1 MRTTVTFDDDVAA
14 AIRELRRARSIGLSQ
29 AVNELIRSGLGIR
42 RPKRARF
49 RQHTYPLGLLI
60 DVTDVADALEIA
72 EGPSAR

>member
-1 MRTTVTFDDDVAA
+1 MRTTVTLDDDVAA

-49 RQHTYPLGLLI
+49 RQQSRTLGLKI

>member
-14 AIRELRRARSIGLSQ
+14 AIGELRRARSIGLSQ

-49 RQHTYPLGLLI
+49 RQRTYPLGLLI

>member
-49 RQHTYPLGLLI
+49 RQRAYPLGLLI